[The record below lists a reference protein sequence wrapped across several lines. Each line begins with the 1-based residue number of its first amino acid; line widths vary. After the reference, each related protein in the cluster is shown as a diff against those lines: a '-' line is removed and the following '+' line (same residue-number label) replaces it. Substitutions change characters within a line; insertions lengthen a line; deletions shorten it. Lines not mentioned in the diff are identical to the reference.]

1 MPENEIDMASI
12 EAELAE
18 LEKQMTE
25 EPAETP
31 AETPTETPIETPA
44 EVAKEVATAE
54 DESDLTPAVQSWL
67 ARQTPEKRQE
77 VLKNAGYEV
86 AESKK
91 IAKDEEN
98 VAKGAV
104 KQTAEQMLDGIMAK
118 IPQEMIP
125 EGFDDL
131 EPHQQSLVAAEILS
145 EMKAEAKKNEAMAP
159 FLQQQAQAELAQVIQ
174 NTATG
179 WAQELGQPDAAK
191 DIHAFISQ
199 FPPEDVERF
208 KRDAQAGGSQFTY
221 MVAQEVKRIVDGYNK
236 NDEAATAKPLPNAA
250 DVGGMETDTVQL
262 SKDAQVMYDDA
273 KKLGLD
279 EGQLKDLKKE
289 LAGVK

>member
-1 MPENEIDMASI
+1 MPENEIDTAAI
-12 EAELAE
+12 EAELAA
-18 LEKQMTE
+18 LEKEMTGE
-25 EPAETP
+25 TETPTETP
-31 AETPTETPIETPA
+31 AETPAVVTDDA
-44 EVAKEVATAE
+44 AKEEIKAAD

-86 AESKK
+86 ADTKK
-91 IAKDEEN
+91 VAKDEEN

-159 FLQQQAQAELAQVIQ
+159 FLQQQAQQELAQKIQ
-174 NTATG
+174 NTAVG
-179 WAQELGQPDAAK
+179 WAQELGQPEAAK
-191 DIHAFISQ
+191 DIHAFIST
-199 FPPEDVERF
+199 FPPEDVARF
-208 KRDAQAGGSQFTY
+208 ERDAQAGGSQFTY

-236 NDEAATAKPLPNAA
+236 NDENATKKELPNAA

-262 SKDAQVMYDDA
+262 SKDAQVLYDDG
-273 KKLGLD
+273 KKHGLN
-279 EGQLKDLKKE
+279 EAQLKDLKRE
-289 LAGVK
+289 LSGIK